1 MLAVTPSLLPYSTVQ
16 LGPPTCMQPSPN
28 SQNSHQCKLLLT

>member
-16 LGPPTCMQPSPN
+16 LGPPTCMQQSTN
-28 SQNSHQCKLLLT
+28 